1 MISSEGIDCNPGVTR
16 GLKSPPRPGQKSVLL
31 AERFTVVPD
40 SCVALPLSAT
50 PTSLPV
56 TPEATGSSPVHPA
69 SFRQGSRQL
78 AGLPS
83 CVSRM
88 SPSQSPTSRRLP
100 ERTSRNCA
108 RQIPC
113 TPPSRLPACRLTRFA
128 PDASRVH
135 GICSQHSCCLSQ
147 PVGSVRNA
155 YSRLAEPPSRVRNIV
170 PYRGTAQ
177 QSYAQFGKSASTL

>member
-113 TPPSRLPACRLTRFA
+113 TPPSRIPACRLTRFA

-147 PVGSVRNA
+147 TRRFSSQRLLKARGATVPRSKHRPLSRHRSAELRAVRQ
-155 YSRLAEPPSRVRNIV
+155 VC
-170 PYRGTAQ
+170 
-177 QSYAQFGKSASTL
+177 